1 MAITGETV
9 GPWRRNGFGP
19 GRDQLERPG
28 RRRPVIERPHLTSNQ
43 VDWRWLSL
51 INRPSQAGHHDPDG
65 SVPVLLDEE
74 ADLKKYDLF

>member
-1 MAITGETV
+1 
-9 GPWRRNGFGP
+9 
-19 GRDQLERPG
+19 
-28 RRRPVIERPHLTSNQ
+28 VIERPHLTSNQ